1 MLALGKNSVMSRGSS
16 NNPRKNDKITRILLT
31 GGPCAGKTTILAKLQ
46 KTLDDA
52 GYRVFCVPEAAT
64 MMMKGGAIFN
74 LEGKSW
80 EYKVQMQTS
89 LLHTQ
94 ISLEDIWLQM
104 AKNDLKETG
113 KPVVVFYDRGVLDGS
128 AYVEEELWS
137 QIMDEQDFDWNIR
150 DKRYDAVVHM
160 VTAAEGAEKFYDY
173 ENETRYE
180 TIPQARERDR

>member
-1 MLALGKNSVMSRGSS
+1 
-16 NNPRKNDKITRILLT
+16 
-31 GGPCAGKTTILAKLQ
+31 
-46 KTLDDA
+46 
-52 GYRVFCVPEAAT
+52 
-64 MMMKGGAIFN
+64 
-74 LEGKSW
+74 
-80 EYKVQMQTS
+80 MQTS

-94 ISLEDIWLQM
+94 ISLEDIWLDM

-113 KPVVVFYDRGVLDGS
+113 KPIVVFYDRGVLDGS